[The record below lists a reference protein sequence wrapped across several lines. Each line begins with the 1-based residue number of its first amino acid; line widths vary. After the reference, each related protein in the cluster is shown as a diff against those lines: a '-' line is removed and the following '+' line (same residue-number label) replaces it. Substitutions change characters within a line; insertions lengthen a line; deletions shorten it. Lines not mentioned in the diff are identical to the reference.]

1 MKKLIILAL
10 VIAACSQPKKSDV
23 SKYPVTEKGNVVDTL
38 FGVPVA
44 DPYRWL
50 ENDTTQQTAN
60 WVTAQNDVTFG
71 YLKNIPF
78 RDAIR
83 KRLDEVQNYERL
95 SAPYR
100 EGDYIY
106 YSKNSGLQNH
116 NVQYRK
122 KGENGAEEVFLDPN
136 TFSKDGTT
144 ALG

>member
-1 MKKLIILAL
+1 MKKLLF
-10 VIAACSQPKKSDV
+10 IAAVAFACTAPEKSKVSQ
-23 SKYPVTEKGNVVDTL
+23 YPVTEKGNVVDTL

-60 WVTAQNDVTFG
+60 WVTAQNEVTFG

-106 YSKNSGLQNH
+106 YSKTVAFKTTTCSTAKKVKMAQ
-116 NVQYRK
+116 RK
-122 KGENGAEEVFLDPN
+122 
-136 TFSKDGTT
+136 FS
-144 ALG
+144 